1 LIIERLGRSFL
12 LKRLCGG
19 SCDNNAY
26 KGLLSFSFNSMPAT
40 DLMTSKRPDSALRLR
55 VVSKIGEQKP
65 YQCYQCIRCTSGCP
79 SMKMLELKPHEIV
92 ALTRAGFIDQLLDS
106 GIVWACATCLK
117 CKERC
122 PQAVA
127 PVDLIM
133 ALRNLAV
140 EKEVKVP
147 ESFLQDISM
156 ILECGLVSR
165 PQQTVTRKLEK
176 TDRGKL
182 GLPMIREPDAKF
194 KAAFMKA
201 LETFSETGE
210 KS

>member
-1 LIIERLGRSFL
+1 MTTL
-12 LKRLCGG
+12 
-19 SCDNNAY
+19 
-26 KGLLSFSFNSMPAT
+26 
-40 DLMTSKRPDSALRLR
+40 DLMTSRKPDSSLRLR
-55 VVSKIGEQKP
+55 VLGKIGEQKP
-65 YQCYQCIRCTSGCP
+65 YNCYQCIRCTSGCP

-92 ALTRAGFIDQLLDS
+92 ALTRAGFIEELINS
-106 GIVWACATCLK
+106 GVLWACATCLK

-147 ESFLQDISM
+147 ESFLHNVSM
-156 ILECGLVSR
+156 ILECGFVSR
-165 PQQTVTRKLEK
+165 PQATVTRKLEK
-176 TDRGKL
+176 IERDKM
-182 GLPMIREPDAKF
+182 GLPKFREPDEKF

-201 LETFSETGE
+201 LETSSGSSE